1 MIEKWSEPEHAGW
14 YLSVAGRFPHRAE
27 GEAVVLEQIPADVR
41 RILDLGTGDG
51 RLLAL
56 VLSVRPG
63 ATGIALDGSEP
74 MIEAAQLR
82 FEGDDRVEVVTH
94 DLGEPLP
101 DLGTFD
107 AVISSFAIHHL
118 RDDRKRGLYAEIF
131 GVLQP
136 GGTFCNLEHVS
147 SPTPALH
154 ARWRRSLGIQDQ
166 PEDPSNRCLDV
177 GTQLRWFREIG
188 FIDADCYWKWME
200 MALLCGLKP

>member
-1 MIEKWSEPEHAGW
+1 M
-14 YLSVAGRFPHRAE
+14 AGRFPHRAE